1 MSIMSKLSEILP
13 VLPVIRESTSI
24 HKLSAVSISP
34 FFAAN
39 VSMHTDNNLS
49 QLEITTAL
57 LNTVFLDTTAGNM
70 NHELPATL
78 SVIDN
83 AASLYNRK
91 ERISFALHCFK
102 TEYYECITMRC
113 PHI

>member
-1 MSIMSKLSEILP
+1 MSKLSEILP
-13 VLPVIRESTSI
+13 ILSVIRESTSI

-39 VSMHTDNNLS
+39 VSMHTDDNLS

-57 LNTVFLDTTAGNM
+57 LNTVFLDTTAGNV

-78 SVIDN
+78 PVIDN
-83 AASLYNRK
+83 AASLYN
-91 ERISFALHCFK
+91 
-102 TEYYECITMRC
+102 
-113 PHI
+113 